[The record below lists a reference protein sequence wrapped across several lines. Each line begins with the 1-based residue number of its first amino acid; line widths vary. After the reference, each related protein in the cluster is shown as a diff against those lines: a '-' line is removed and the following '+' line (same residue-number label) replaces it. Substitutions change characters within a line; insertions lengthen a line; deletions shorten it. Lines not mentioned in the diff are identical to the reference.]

1 MKAVLK
7 KIWQV
12 VFRLIKNK
20 YLFSIVF
27 FILWNGLFD
36 TYNLLERS
44 ARINELKKLRQEK
57 EFFIKE
63 IAEYNRQISELFSDK
78 QHLEKFAREQYLMKT
93 ENEDVFIVIET
104 E

>member
-27 FILWNGLFD
+27 FILWIGLFD

-63 IAEYNRQISELFSDK
+63 IAEYNQQIAELFSDK
-78 QHLEKFAREQYLMKT
+78 KNLEKFAREQYLMKT